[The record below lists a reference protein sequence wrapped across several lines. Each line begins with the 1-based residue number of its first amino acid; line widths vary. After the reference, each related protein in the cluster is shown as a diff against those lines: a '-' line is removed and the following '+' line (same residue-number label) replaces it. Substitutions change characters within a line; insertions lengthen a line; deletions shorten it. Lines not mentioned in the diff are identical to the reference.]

1 MRRFL
6 LANAALAMG
15 IAGPA
20 MAADMRP
27 PAYKVPPPV
36 SVYSWTGCY
45 IGIAGG
51 GAWGRSNHVSG
62 GPGGPGLDL
71 SAGYGLSGG
80 LVGGTIGCN
89 YQSGWWVVGA
99 EGDLSWIDKKG
110 SANEI
115 PPFNTTSVV
124 GTKEHWLGTER
135 LRFGFTPTDRVLLY
149 VTGGVAAARVE
160 ATIDAT
166 VHLSDTRNRWGWT
179 AGAGWEAALWDNCT
193 AKLEYLYVKF
203 SSQQY
208 FTPSPAIGTNTRSNV
223 PLDDHIVRVGLNYR
237 FGAAPVVAGY

>member
-1 MRRFL
+1 
-6 LANAALAMG
+6 
-15 IAGPA
+15 
-20 MAADMRP
+20 
-27 PAYKVPPPV
+27 
-36 SVYSWTGCY
+36 
-45 IGIAGG
+45 
-51 GAWGRSNHVSG
+51 
-62 GPGGPGLDL
+62 
-71 SAGYGLSGG
+71 
-80 LVGGTIGCN
+80 
-89 YQSGWWVVGA
+89 
-99 EGDLSWIDKKG
+99 
-110 SANEI
+110 
-115 PPFNTTSVV
+115 
-124 GTKEHWLGTER
+124 
-135 LRFGFTPTDRVLLY
+135 VLLY